1 MAPGKPAKS
10 GNRTQLYNI
19 VTAVMLGLTAVTC
32 CTVAVLG
39 ATSAGAVSPQQAAVP
54 TLFVLPTFTQT
65 LAGPT
70 TGPTATGT
78 ATPTITATATVTA
91 MPTVTDTPTP
101 TDTPVGPTA
110 TDTPLPTGTSR
121 PTATRTP
128 PPFPYVLRNDEVI
141 YTANFANTAGC
152 DWSGIAGLVYDQ
164 NGQHQLAVTV
174 HVTGPNLDETRVSG
188 SKTEYGGSGW
198 EVYITNKPVDGLY
211 TVQLLDSTG
220 KPISDKVSV
229 QMVPDCKSNL
239 AMVVFDEVK

>member
-1 MAPGKPAKS
+1 MAAGKPAKP

-19 VTAVMLGLTAVTC
+19 VTAVMLGLTVVTC
-32 CTVAVLG
+32 LTVAVLG
-39 ATSAGAVSPQQAAVP
+39 ATSAGAVAPQQAGVP

-70 TGPTATGT
+70 AGPTATGT
-78 ATPTITATATVTA
+78 ATATIAATATITAT
-91 MPTVTDTPTP
+91 PTVTDTPTP
-101 TDTPVGPTA
+101 TDTPVEPTA
-110 TDTPLPTGTSR
+110 TETPLPSGTPL

-128 PPFPYVLRNDEVI
+128 PPFPYVLRSGQII

-174 HVTGPNLDETRVSG
+174 HVTGPGLDETRISG
-188 SKTEYGGSGW
+188 TKTEYGGSGW
-198 EVYITNKPVDGLY
+198 EVFINNKPVDGLY

-220 KPISDKVSV
+220 KPISDKASV